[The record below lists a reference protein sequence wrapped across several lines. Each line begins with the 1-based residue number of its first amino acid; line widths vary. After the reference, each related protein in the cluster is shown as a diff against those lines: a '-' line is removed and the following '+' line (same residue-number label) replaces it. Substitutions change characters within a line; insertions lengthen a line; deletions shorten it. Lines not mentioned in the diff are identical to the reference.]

1 MENIYDFEVQKSNGE
16 NYKLDVYK
24 GDVMLIVN
32 TASECGYNL
41 KDYKNYI
48 INIRTKDLLF

>member
-24 GDVMLIVN
+24 AMLCLSLIRVN
-32 TASECGYNL
+32 VDLQFEGLQELYN
-41 KDYKNYI
+41 K
-48 INIRTKDLLF
+48 

>member
-24 GDVMLIVN
+24 GDVMQFNIVLVV
-32 TASECGYNL
+32 SL
-41 KDYKNYI
+41 
-48 INIRTKDLLF
+48 